1 MLIQYVGILLP
12 VVPLSCLSLP
22 DAIGGQLPVGSAVSL
37 SPVGFLPSPF
47 VAASLDRPVPSRSDV
62 IPSVSSRAK
71 QRIAS

>member
-12 VVPLSCLSLP
+12 VVPLSCLSLR
-22 DAIGGQLPVGSAVSL
+22 DAIGGRPAVGCVVSL

-47 VAASLDRPVPSRSDV
+47 VAASLDRPVPSRSDAS
-62 IPSVSSRAK
+62 PSVSSRAK